1 MKSVFTSHVYRYKG
15 KYYLQGDRGPIGH
28 LITCTVARLV
38 MIWFN
43 QKFLA
48 LIAALGLTMYVYLRY
63 IDDINAILKKIKK
76 NTYFDKV
83 KKILV
88 YNEEA
93 DESDMKND
101 EEMMSMLND
110 IANSVTSMIKWE
122 ADCPSR
128 HMDGQLPALDV
139 KLHIDEE
146 DRRNPV
152 KLKFYQKQVV
162 TTKADQIPKPSFNCC
177 L

>member
-48 LIAALGLTMYVYLRY
+48 LIAALGLTMYMYLRY
-63 IDDINAILKKIKK
+63 IDDINAILKKVKK

-83 KKILV
+83 KKVLV
-88 YNEEA
+88 
-93 DESDMKND
+93 
-101 EEMMSMLND
+101 
-110 IANSVTSMIKWE
+110 
-122 ADCPSR
+122 
-128 HMDGQLPALDV
+128 
-139 KLHIDEE
+139 
-146 DRRNPV
+146 
-152 KLKFYQKQVV
+152 
-162 TTKADQIPKPSFNCC
+162 
-177 L
+177 